1 MDTETVV
8 PHVAEASK
16 DSRADPNAG
25 LKWLERECRK
35 ETGRGA
41 H

>member
-1 MDTETVV
+1 MDIEIVV
-8 PHVAEASK
+8 PHVAEVSK
-16 DSRADPNAG
+16 DSRADPDAG
-25 LKWLERECRK
+25 RKWLERECRK